1 MNKIEGAKAR
11 RWRYGLPLV
20 LVLALGGT
28 VYSFGNAG
36 AGQAAD
42 EAKPDSLGASYT
54 SNLTPASKPIAF
66 TGAGIDYPRI
76 DRRMTALVQLPDMV
90 GLAVGVVEDGR
101 ITFVKGYGE
110 TVAGSGDAVTPGT
123 VFRWASLSKG
133 VAATVV
139 TRLADDRLLSL
150 DTPVSQMQTSLRLPG
165 GGESRVTIADLLSHR
180 TGVVKNAYDDR
191 LEEGEDPRM
200 IREALGQLP
209 AFCPPGSCYTYQN
222 IAFDASSEIVQHVT
236 GKDYGEVVR
245 EKLFAPLDMKTASV
259 GRAGL
264 EGAFSWARPH
274 AGRRELPT
282 KDAYYRVPAAGG
294 VNSSIFD
301 LAKWMRA
308 QMGQVPSVL
317 TGADLETLHAPRVA
331 TPPHG
336 GRGAGDRALTDATY
350 GLGWRDFNY
359 AGHRLVG
366 HRGAVDGYR
375 SLILFD
381 PAKKSGIVMLWN
393 SNSNK
398 PVGAQLE
405 LFDMLY
411 GLPAKDWLG
420 IDTRMPAGGGALKVV
435 H

>member
-1 MNKIEGAKAR
+1 MI
-11 RWRYGLPLV
+11 
-20 LVLALGGT
+20 VLAVGGT

-36 AGQAAD
+36 TGQAAA
-42 EAKPDSLGASYT
+42 EPVVAGLSASYT
-54 SNLTPASKPIAF
+54 SNLTSASRPVTF
-66 TGAGIDYPRI
+66 HSDRIDYPRI
-76 DRRMTALVQLPDMV
+76 DQRMTALAQLPDMV
-90 GLAVGVVEDGR
+90 GLAIGVVEDGR

-110 TVAGSGDAVTPGT
+110 TEAGSGDAVTPGT

-139 TRLADDRLLSL
+139 TQLADEKLLSL
-150 DTPVSQMQTSLRLPG
+150 ETPVAQMQTTLRLPG

-180 TGVVKNAYDDR
+180 TGIVKNAYDDR
-191 LEEGEDPRM
+191 LEDGEDPKM
-200 IREALGQLP
+200 IRASLGALP
-209 AFCPPGSCYTYQN
+209 SYCAPGSCYTYQN
-222 IAFDASSEIVQHVT
+222 IAFDASSEIVQRVT
-236 GKDYGEVVR
+236 GKEYGEVVR

-259 GRAGL
+259 GRQGL
-264 EGAFSWARPH
+264 ESAFSWARPH
-274 AGRRELPT
+274 AGKRELQT

-317 TGADLETLHAPRVA
+317 SGADLETLHAPRVA

-336 GRGAGDRALTDATY
+336 GRGASDRALTDATY

-366 HRGAVDGYR
+366 HRGAVEGYR

-381 PAKKSGIVMLWN
+381 PAVKTGIVMLWN

-420 IDTRMPAGGGALKVV
+420 IDTRMPIAAGGGALKVA